1 MDSLRYRYRTF
12 LLRVSDRGQ
21 WYLRQYINEDQYMA
35 SVARVIRYTEIP
47 TEADLQIRGDESL
60 QDTQWPSQGNIEF
73 NNVFMKYRANMDHVI
88 RGLSLNVSSGQKI
101 GCVGRT
107 GAGKSSIIQLLF
119 RMVEIDRKFAP
130 DSYVKI
136 DGVDA
141 LTVGLHTLR
150 NKISIIPQTPFVFSG
165 TIKRNLDPFYKTSDE
180 EMWRV
185 LEDVNLKTS
194 VEQLPGK
201 LESDMSNATSISVLV
216 KSS

>member
-1 MDSLRYRYRTF
+1 
-12 LLRVSDRGQ
+12 
-21 WYLRQYINEDQYMA
+21 MA

-194 VEQLPGK
+194 VEQLPEK